1 MRRGASGRIGIGG
14 LLFLLIVAGGVY
26 VAATVIPPYWA
37 YYSFKEDVASLAK
50 MTDVTLSEDKIQ
62 KDLAIRAREL
72 GVPLREGDF
81 YVQRHGFGKVEIA
94 ANWEVQLEFIG
105 GYKRTL
111 QFEVHA
117 LP

>member
-1 MRRGASGRIGIGG
+1 MGRGASGRIGIGG

-50 MTDVTLSEDKIQ
+50 MTDVTMQDDKIQ
-62 KDLAIRAREL
+62 KELAIRAREL

-81 YVQRHGFGKVEIA
+81 YVKRHGFGKVEIA